1 MWKKFGGAKLVS
13 RAHYNVIDGD
23 LCCRKSGWLLKDGKR
38 RCLIAYASKPPL
50 FAAASRPDRLKGV
63 FEEAGTGSSS
73 RPPYTIHIHFYLRW
87 LRWIVTEQEFEFSLV
102 EEQEIVIEKPRKT

>member
-13 RAHYNVIDGD
+13 RAHYKDAPVIDGD

-50 FAAASRPDRLKGV
+50 FAAASRPDRLEGV
-63 FEEAGTGSSS
+63 FEEAGIGSSS
-73 RPPYTIHIHFYLRW
+73 RLP
-87 LRWIVTEQEFEFSLV
+87 
-102 EEQEIVIEKPRKT
+102 